1 MALLTQVVAKGVRS
15 FATGKA
21 NNPKEKDKTKKF
33 NQGEAW
39 TNDVDGIIPML
50 KAGYG
55 GKGHCFYGVKWP
67 GYQSVINHVTGKPS
81 GLLILFAHLYTPGME
96 QARLRPAACLRS
108 ALPLP
113 LAHACCLAVQAE
125 PAEGGTEGT
134 KDERPLTERDNLIIE
149 VAELWKEAKQL
160 EADGT
165 DKKSADQAKAEKA
178 GKFMQDAAVSM
189 KYDGLNAAEV
199 SVRAAI
205 MLCRSHGRHHA
216 L

>member
-1 MALLTQVVAKGVRS
+1 MALLTQIVAKGVRS

-55 GKGHCFYGVKWP
+55 AKGQCFDGVKWP
-67 GYQSVINHVTGKPS
+67 GYQSIINHVTGKPH
-81 GLLILFAHLYTPGME
+81 GLLIANANLYTPGME

-108 ALPLP
+108 AVPLP
-113 LAHACCLAVQAE
+113 VAHTCCLSVQAE

-134 KDERPLTERDNLIIE
+134 KDERPLTERENLIIE
-149 VAELWKEAKQL
+149 VAELWK
-160 EADGT
+160 
-165 DKKSADQAKAEKA
+165 
-178 GKFMQDAAVSM
+178 
-189 KYDGLNAAEV
+189 
-199 SVRAAI
+199 
-205 MLCRSHGRHHA
+205 
-216 L
+216 

>member
-1 MALLTQVVAKGVRS
+1 
-15 FATGKA
+15 
-21 NNPKEKDKTKKF
+21 
-33 NQGEAW
+33 
-39 TNDVDGIIPML
+39 ML

-134 KDERPLTERDNLIIE
+134 KDERPLTERENLIIE
-149 VAELWKEAKQL
+149 VAELWKEAKHSL
-160 EADGT
+160 RPTART
-165 DKKSADQAKAEKA
+165 R
-178 GKFMQDAAVSM
+178 
-189 KYDGLNAAEV
+189 
-199 SVRAAI
+199 RARIRRRLRRLASS
-205 MLCRSHGRHHA
+205 CRTRRCP
-216 L
+216 